1 MLFLTALGFLL
12 YYLKIRTSQINFIF
26 TIRHFNFATHQFLS
40 FFLIS
45 QFSPKHNTSMGLGSL
60 FISFHNQLLK
70 NKWYYV
76 LHSTKLYLSFVSE
89 SDENREKT
97 KSKTGFP

>member
-1 MLFLTALGFLL
+1 
-12 YYLKIRTSQINFIF
+12 
-26 TIRHFNFATHQFLS
+26 
-40 FFLIS
+40 
-45 QFSPKHNTSMGLGSL
+45 MGLGSL